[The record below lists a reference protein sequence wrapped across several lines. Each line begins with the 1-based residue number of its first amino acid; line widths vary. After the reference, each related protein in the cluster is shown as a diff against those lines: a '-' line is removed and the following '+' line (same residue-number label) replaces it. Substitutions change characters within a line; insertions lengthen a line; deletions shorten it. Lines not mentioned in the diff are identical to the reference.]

1 VPLRVLVVRVRLH
14 SSERGYRVSRYG
26 DFYENRITGERAVV
40 LRGDDDSTAGQSAL
54 AHLIVAPD
62 GAVAGEHL
70 HPQITE
76 RFAVI
81 SGTLS
86 TRLDGVDRELRAGEE
101 ATAPPGMTHDWWN
114 AGRED
119 ASVLVEVAGP
129 REQASRFE
137 AMIGTMF
144 GLGND
149 GKTNAKGLPSLPQL
163 ALLAQEFDDVIRF
176 TSPPRALQPAL
187 FGVLGAV
194 GRTRGMRALYPE
206 YLHPHGQTVPDPA
219 VVAFAGIT
227 PPADAG

>member
-1 VPLRVLVVRVRLH
+1 M
-14 SSERGYRVSRYG
+14 SRYG
-26 DFYENRITGERAVV
+26 DFYENRVTGERAVV
-40 LRGDDDSTAGQSAL
+40 LRGDVDSTAGQSAI
-54 AHLIVAPD
+54 AHLTVAPD

-70 HPQITE
+70 HPRITE

-81 SGTLS
+81 SGTLG
-86 TRLDGVDRELRAGEE
+86 TRLDGVDRELHAGEE
-101 ATAPPGMTHDWWN
+101 ATATPGMTHDWWN
-114 AGRED
+114 AGPEE

-129 REQASRFE
+129 REQTSRFE

-163 ALLAQEFDDVIRF
+163 ALIAQEFDDVIRF

-187 FGVLGAV
+187 FGVLATV
-194 GRTRGMRALYPE
+194 GRMRGMRALYPE
-206 YLHPHGQTVPDPA
+206 YLHPHGRAVPDPA

-227 PPADAG
+227 HPADGGDTQA